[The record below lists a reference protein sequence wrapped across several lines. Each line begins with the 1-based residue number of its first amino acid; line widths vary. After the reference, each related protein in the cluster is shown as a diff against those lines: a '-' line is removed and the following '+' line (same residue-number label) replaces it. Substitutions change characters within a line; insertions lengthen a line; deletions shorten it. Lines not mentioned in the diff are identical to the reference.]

1 MTRRFSQYSH
11 NSFEVCFAIDT
22 LLVVSEGVAARK
34 SQGQEKNTLFVP
46 SGKSVAASDAHA
58 AHRADIKPRLTTV
71 NPENSSAIAE
81 GQPGFESTLLRLS
94 SAFINVPAEIV
105 GARIEEGLRAL
116 VEYAGVDRA
125 VLGQMQPTGRLLITH
140 CYSVPGFDQMPRII
154 MDDEF
159 PWITAMLTRGQTLR
173 LTSANDLPAHA
184 ISERHWMLQSGVG
197 ASLMIPFSVGGIP
210 SCTIALETRQERQWP
225 DEMIPRIQLAGEVLA
240 NALARQRAESTRRE
254 IEQRFRHLTDTAPLM
269 VWMSGPDKLCTYF
282 NQPWLR
288 FTGKPMERELGN
300 GWADGVHPDDLQRCL
315 DIYCRAFD
323 ARHNFEMEFR
333 LRRFDG
339 EYRWILDIGMPRFG
353 SDGTFEGYIG
363 SCIDITDRKR
373 AEEDLR
379 KSEGRLR
386 MLLESTNA
394 IPWVA
399 DCQTWLFTYVGP
411 QATRLLGYPVAA
423 WHGKDFWT
431 DHIYPDDRQE
441 AIAYCLEHS
450 QRDDDYEFDYR
461 MIAADGRVVWIHDIV
476 NVVKEGGVPKVLRGF
491 MIDITQQKAADEEL
505 RGLREQLVRVGR
517 VSLMGEFAASIAHE
531 VNQPLCAIVSNAI
544 AAEQMLADQQFSSAD
559 VYAAMR
565 DISEDG
571 RRASAVIAKM
581 RNLFRQAPTTYS
593 MVEMN
598 ELVRDVAA
606 LVHGEMVRRG
616 IIIKL
621 ELAGTPLPIM
631 GDSVQLQQ
639 VILNLLTN
647 GAEAMDAI
655 PREQRE
661 LTLRSSIDA
670 RGAVTVAVADV
681 GVGIDKGASEHVF
694 DPFFTTKTGGMGM
707 GLAICKSIL
716 SAHEGRLWFE
726 RNEER
731 GMTFLFSVPQRKKSE
746 S

>member
-1 MTRRFSQYSH
+1 M
-11 NSFEVCFAIDT
+11 
-22 LLVVSEGVAARK
+22 LLPSRK
-34 SQGQEKNTLFVP
+34 SL
-46 SGKSVAASDAHA
+46 AASPIKSDAA
-58 AHRADIKPRLTTV
+58 PAPRADINPQLTAFSLDY
-71 NPENSSAIAE
+71 SSAMTA
-81 GQPGFESTLLRLS
+81 GGDAFQSLLSRLS
-94 SAFINVPAEIV
+94 SEFINVPAEVI
-105 GARIEEGLRAL
+105 GAKIEAGLRVL

-140 CYSVPGFDQMPRII
+140 CYAAPGFHHMPRII
-154 MDDEF
+154 MDEEF
-159 PWITAMLTRGQTLR
+159 PWITAMLARGQTLR
-173 LTSANDLPAHA
+173 LCSPNDLPAHA
-184 ISERHWMLQSGVG
+184 ISERHWMLQSGIG

-210 SCTIALETRQERQWP
+210 SCTIALESRQERQWP
-225 DEMIPRIQLAGEVLA
+225 DEIIPKIRLAGEIFA

-254 IEQRFRHLTDTAPLM
+254 SEQRFRHLTDEAPVM
-269 VWMSGPDKLCTYF
+269 VWMSGADKLCTYF
-282 NQPWLR
+282 NQLWLH
-288 FTGKPMERELGN
+288 FTGRPLERELGD

-315 DIYCRAFD
+315 EIYGRAFD
-323 ARHNFEMEFR
+323 ARQNFEMEYR

-339 EYRWILDIGMPRFG
+339 EFRSVLDIGMPRFD

-373 AEEDLR
+373 AEVDLR

-399 DCQTWLFTYVGP
+399 DCQSWLFTYVGP
-411 QATRLLGYPVAA
+411 QATRLLGYPVSA

-431 DHIYPDDRQE
+431 DHIYPDDRQA
-441 AIAYCLEHS
+441 AIAYCQEHS
-450 QRDDDYEFDYR
+450 QRDSDYEFDYR

-476 NVVKEGGVPKVLRGF
+476 NVVKEGGAPRMLRGF
-491 MIDITQQKAADEEL
+491 MIDISQQKSADEEL
-505 RGLREQLVRVGR
+505 RALREQLVRVGR

-531 VNQPLCAIVSNAI
+531 VNQPLCAIVSNAM
-544 AAEQMLADQQFSSAD
+544 AAEQMLADKQFSPGD

-581 RNLFRQAPTTYS
+581 RNLFRQTPSTHA

-598 ELVRDVAA
+598 ELVRDVVA

-616 IIIKL
+616 IIINL
-621 ELAGTPLPIM
+621 ELTGEPLVVS

-647 GAEAMDAI
+647 GGEAMDAI

-661 LTLRSSIDA
+661 LTLRSYNSNST
-670 RGAVTVAVADV
+670 VTVAVKDV
-681 GVGIDKGASEHVF
+681 GVGIAKSASEHVF